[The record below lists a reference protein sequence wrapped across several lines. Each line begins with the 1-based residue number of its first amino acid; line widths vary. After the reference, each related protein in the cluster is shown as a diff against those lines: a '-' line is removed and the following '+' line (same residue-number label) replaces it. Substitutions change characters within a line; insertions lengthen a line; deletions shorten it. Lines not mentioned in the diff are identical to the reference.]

1 VETAAQ
7 RTAASESPAR
17 ARLLRRARA
26 LPRAALLL
34 AALAQAC
41 GPQPPAAGAAS
52 AEGWHEFS
60 GSWTAAGRRKLL
72 QLGPQR
78 RVTLVD
84 VSGSLL
90 LHGPTRPAVGFHGE
104 ALTFADDLT
113 GMLGRAVWTDEHG
126 DQAFSEL
133 QGRRDGERLLI
144 SGTFVGGTGRYAG
157 ATGGYDFEWHYLL
170 ESDDGRV
177 QGRTLGL
184 AGRVRLGD
192 GAAEPAGAPAA
203 EPPR

>member
-1 VETAAQ
+1 VATAEQ
-7 RTAASESPAR
+7 RPAANEAFPRAAR
-17 ARLLRRARA
+17 TWLQAHAGALRRAA
-26 LPRAALLL
+26 LSL
-34 AALAQAC
+34 AVLAQAC
-41 GPQPPAAGAAS
+41 GPQEPAPPAAAS
-52 AEGWHEFS
+52 ADGWHEFS

-78 RVTLVD
+78 RVAVVD

-90 LHGPTRPAVGFHGE
+90 LGGPTRPAVGFHGE
-104 ALTFADDLT
+104 AITFADDLT

-133 QGRRDGERLLI
+133 AGRRDGERLLI
-144 SGTFVGGTGRYAG
+144 TGTFVGGSGRYAG
-157 ATGGYDFEWHYLL
+157 ATGEYAFEWHYMI

-177 QGRTLGL
+177 QGRTQGL
-184 AGRVRLGD
+184 AGRVRMDSAD
-192 GAAEPAGAPAA
+192 GPPA